1 MDELKSECAIFDKLL
16 NEVVSYL
23 HMFCSRML
31 NRIFGDVNGIGIVT
45 INGKMLLTNTIIKEE
60 FLHPQKLG
68 TIATDNNVFILS
80 SG

>member
-45 INGKMLLTNTIIKEE
+45 INGKMFLTNTIIKEE
-60 FLHPQKLG
+60 FLHP
-68 TIATDNNVFILS
+68 
-80 SG
+80 